1 MLKLRKAQQQEA
13 AFAYQKTV
21 LQAWRDVDN
30 AMTAYG
36 NTQRSRERLA
46 DAVQHEH
53 DALNAAMQRYE
64 QGSSSFLD
72 VDTAQGIL
80 LSDEDHLV
88 QADMALRDELVAL
101 YKALG
106 GGWSIAG

>member
-1 MLKLRKAQQQEA
+1 
-13 AFAYQKTV
+13 
-21 LQAWRDVDN
+21 
-30 AMTAYG
+30 MTAYG
-36 NTQRSRERLA
+36 NTQRRRDALA
-46 DAVQHEH
+46 DAVQHER
-53 DALNAAMQRYE
+53 DALNAATQRYE

-80 LSDEDHLV
+80 LNDEAHLV